1 MAFFGNK
8 VSNQLNHI
16 SRPGQRI
23 YRIFLWILFMA
34 FIAWNIFYYFNTVSI
49 NNSKDEVLIESF
61 VFQKSKNENL
71 KEDIEG
77 TIDHQSRVVY
87 FQNPDS
93 ADLSELNPTI
103 ILNEKVT
110 SYIPK
115 GPQNFTYS
123 VAYTFTL
130 KNGEEIKYYIING
143 NPPDSFSTEKNFWRR
158 FVKGLRYLF

>member
-1 MAFFGNK
+1 MGGQF
-8 VSNQLNHI
+8 NHI
-16 SRPGQRI
+16 SRSGRRI
-23 YRIFLWILFMA
+23 YSIFLWVLFIGFIVWNLSRLNNAQIDILK
-34 FIAWNIFYYFNTVSI
+34 NES
-49 NNSKDEVLIESF
+49 LIESF
-61 VFQKSKNENL
+61 IFQQSKNENL

-77 TIDHQSRVVY
+77 TIDHQSRIVY
-87 FQNPDS
+87 FQDPDS

-110 SYIPK
+110 SYLPK